1 MRLRQNVASGC
12 KAAMLRASGTGRRQL
27 WHPTTS
33 HLLFRSL
40 MKMLFLLVL
49 SFTGLLAVLAP
60 ARPAGPLSHPVAS
73 GRIPI
78 VVELFTSEGCSS
90 CPAADAALRELANA
104 QSVPGVEVIA
114 LGEHVDYWNR
124 LGWKDDFSSP
134 AYTARQRQYA
144 AGFGTGSYTPQAV
157 VSGRYEFVGS
167 RTGELA
173 ATVAKAARAPQ
184 AVLTVTTTG
193 STAQVRVSSVPAGTP
208 ATEVLLAITE
218 SGLASQVG
226 RGENAGRLLQH
237 AAVVRRLLPLGQ
249 VGADGTFAA
258 SPSLPLNTAWKRAN
272 LRAVVLVQEMAS
284 RRIVG
289 AAAVALQN
297 E

>member
-1 MRLRQNVASGC
+1 M
-12 KAAMLRASGTGRRQL
+12 KA
-27 WHPTTS
+27 
-33 HLLFRSL
+33 LLFL
-40 MKMLFLLVL
+40 TLFLV
-49 SFTGLLAVLAP
+49 SLLAVLAA
-60 ARPAGPLSHPVAS
+60 ARPVAKSRLAGGRVPV
-73 GRIPI
+73 

-90 CPAADAALRELANA
+90 CPAADAALRELAKA

-124 LGWKDDFSSP
+124 LGWKDAFSSP
-134 AYTARQRQYA
+134 VYTARQRQYA
-144 AGFGTGSYTPQAV
+144 TGFGTGSYTPQAV

-173 ATVAKAARAPQ
+173 ATVTKAAKVPQ
-184 AVLTVTTTG
+184 ALLSVATSGT
-193 STAQVRVSSVPAGTP
+193 TAQVRVRSVPAGTP

-218 SGLASQVG
+218 SGLASQIG

-237 AAVVRRLLPLGQ
+237 AAVVRQLLPLGW

-258 SPSLPLNTAWKRAN
+258 NPALALNASWKRPN
-272 LRAVVLVQEMAS
+272 LRAVALVQEVAS

-289 AAAVALQN
+289 AATCAISNA